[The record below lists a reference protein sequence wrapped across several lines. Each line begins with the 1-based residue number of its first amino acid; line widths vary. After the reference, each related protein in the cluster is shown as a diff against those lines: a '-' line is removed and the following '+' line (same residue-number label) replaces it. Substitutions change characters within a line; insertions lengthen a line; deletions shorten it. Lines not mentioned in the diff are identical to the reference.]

1 MPFEVGDKVVYPH
14 HGAATIERLEK
25 VSDPLGVRRD
35 YLVLRLAY
43 GELTLKVPADNAAEI
58 GLRDV
63 INDEEVEE
71 VFAVLRKRE
80 ARMPT
85 NWSRRFK
92 NHVEK
97 LKSGDIYQVAEV
109 VRNLTI
115 RERDKGLSAGEKRM
129 LGKARQILVSELTFA
144 LNVDEDTA
152 EMKLDE
158 VLGKTGGVPT
168 PKPIPDRKPLIDP
181 TTPKRAVVRKPK
193 EAAAPAKK
201 APAKKAPA
209 KTAAKAPKAETA
221 EKAPAVAAPAKKAA
235 AKTVAKVAE
244 KKAPAKAVA
253 KKAPAK
259 KAAAKKA

>member
-14 HGAATIERLEK
+14 HGAATIEKREK
-25 VSDPLGVRRD
+25 KTAFGKRQD
-35 YLVLRLAY
+35 YLILRLAY
-43 GELTLKVPADNAAEI
+43 GDLTLMVPADNAAEI

-71 VFAVLRKRE
+71 VFAVLRKKE

-115 RERDKGLSAGEKRM
+115 RENDKGLSAGEKRM

-144 LNVDEDTA
+144 LKVDEGEA
-152 EMKLDE
+152 EQRLDD
-158 VLGKTGGVPT
+158 VLGKGEGATMIDSDAEPLRVREPV
-168 PKPIPDRKPLIDP
+168 PKPSVPKKSPAK
-181 TTPKRAVVRKPK
+181 KRAK
-193 EAAAPAKK
+193 AAVKK
-201 APAKKAPA
+201 APAKKAV
-209 KTAAKAPKAETA
+209 K
-221 EKAPAVAAPAKKAA
+221 APAKK
-235 AKTVAKVAE
+235 
-244 KKAPAKAVA
+244 PAKAAV

-259 KAAAKKA
+259 KAVKAPAKAAVKKAPAKKAGTK